1 MNKKGQSVIENGV
14 TIILILVAIMMVAIM
29 SAATT
34 PLLTGLVAQNN
45 LTTTGMGIVATHINL
60 IMIVVLSLLVVMIG
74 FLISGGNR

>member
-1 MNKKGQSVIENGV
+1 MI
-14 TIILILVAIMMVAIM
+14 VAIM

-34 PLLTGLVAQNN
+34 PLLTGIVTENN
-45 LTTTGMGIVATHINL
+45 LTESGMGIVATHINL